1 MMHRIFFAFIWIIG
15 RVLLWI
21 YRVDVKGLENLPK
34 HSVLLCPNHS
44 TDLDPV
50 LIGLCLPLDYHLHF
64 MAKAELFDNR
74 ALAWLIRTLGAFP
87 VQRDGKDIQSIK
99 TAMQVL
105 HKGENLLIFPE
116 GTTIRGGVGYHDGLP
131 AHAHAGIAMIG
142 VRTGATLVPVFCD
155 GQKKPFR
162 KTRIIFG
169 EPYVPEVTGRRGTS
183 EELQAIDDEMLRQA
197 SALRGQH
204 CGKFGELV
212 HIGGV
217 DIGNDGH
224 LLPRK
229 FGQKHVDEMIRA
241 VVLRSHGAQHASRR
255 LRNAGHGR
263 ARARTQ
269 RKTVGDDAAKLLYV
283 PVGTIL
289 KTAAEGAGSAE
300 HGILQFQK
308 SVDERYTQIHH
319 RLLSSA

>member
-155 GQKKPFR
+155 GQKKPFH

-169 EPYVPEVTGRRGTS
+169 EPYVPEVTGRRGT
-183 EELQAIDDEMLRQA
+183 
-197 SALRGQH
+197 
-204 CGKFGELV
+204 
-212 HIGGV
+212 
-217 DIGNDGH
+217 
-224 LLPRK
+224 
-229 FGQKHVDEMIRA
+229 
-241 VVLRSHGAQHASRR
+241 
-255 LRNAGHGR
+255 
-263 ARARTQ
+263 
-269 RKTVGDDAAKLLYV
+269 
-283 PVGTIL
+283 
-289 KTAAEGAGSAE
+289 
-300 HGILQFQK
+300 
-308 SVDERYTQIHH
+308 
-319 RLLSSA
+319 